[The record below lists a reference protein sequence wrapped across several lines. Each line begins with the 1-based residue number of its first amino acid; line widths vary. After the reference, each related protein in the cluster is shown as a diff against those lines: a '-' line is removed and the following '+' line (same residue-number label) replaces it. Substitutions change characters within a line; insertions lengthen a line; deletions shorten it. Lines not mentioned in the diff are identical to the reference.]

1 MANRTYRSGPFA
13 AVHEM
18 AEGLLEI
25 GVIDKRT
32 MREFD
37 EACLAPVPEYTGQRI
52 REIRERERAS
62 QAVFARYLGVS
73 ENLVA
78 GWEQGF
84 KKPSGPAR
92 RLLSIVERQ
101 GLIALGS

>member
-1 MANRTYRSGPFA
+1 MANRIYRNDLSA

-18 AEGLLEI
+18 AEGLHE
-25 GVIDKRT
+25 VAAIDKRT

-37 EACLAPVPEYTGQRI
+37 EACLAPVPEYTGQQI

-62 QAVFARYLGVS
+62 QAVFARYLGASVS
-73 ENLVA
+73 QVV
-78 GWEQGF
+78 GWKQGI

-101 GLIALGS
+101 GPIVLGF

>member
-1 MANRTYRSGPFA
+1 MAKRQYRSDPSA
-13 AVHEM
+13 AIHEM
-18 AEGLLEI
+18 AEGLHDI

-37 EACLAPVPEYTGQRI
+37 GTCTEPVPEYTSQRI
-52 REIRERERAS
+52 REIREREVATP
-62 QAVFARYLGVS
+62 AVFGRYLGVS
-73 ENLVA
+73 ENLVRD
-78 GWEQGF
+78 WERGV

-101 GLIALGS
+101 GLIALGR